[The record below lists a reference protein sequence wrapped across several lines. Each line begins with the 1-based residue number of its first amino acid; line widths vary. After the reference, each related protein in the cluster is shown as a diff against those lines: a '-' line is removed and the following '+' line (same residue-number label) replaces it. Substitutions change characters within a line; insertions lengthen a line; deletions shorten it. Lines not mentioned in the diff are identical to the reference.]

1 MPCGSRWAAL
11 WLLVFQVLFQI
22 DAVGPPHAHA
32 DTKVIPSV
40 TLSERYDSNVFFAP
54 PEFLPP
60 GQRRSDFVSTVAGG
74 LQVLHKSRSIEAS
87 LTGGADANAYAYNS
101 SLNYFSTTADAYAK
115 LDGLVGQFA
124 EGAHL
129 LISERFRYTPE
140 QPSFLTGAKGQA
152 IDDPFLRG
160 IQGFRANTFS
170 NTTAVNAE
178 YPVFRGLGVQGSYS
192 FSLYRVGSILV
203 LNTTGAT
210 FFDTNLHS
218 WSVGP
223 SYRISPVDHLSV
235 TYQQSLVTQT
245 VTDGSQ
251 NIEYNTQELWANYT
265 RIMPEW
271 TATVRGGVTLIEP
284 ASQAFPTAVLSITS
298 NPERSTSIRLDLSR
312 RAAPSFFIVGGATIS
327 NVGQVEV
334 TQRLSKRFSLR
345 GSFSYGYNEVV
356 PMKTVKFENLNAV
369 AGLNYSLSRTTSID
383 LFYSYNDFK
392 LTQPG
397 VPFDVVRDVVMLS
410 LTTQWK

>member
-1 MPCGSRWAAL
+1 
-11 WLLVFQVLFQI
+11 
-22 DAVGPPHAHA
+22 
-32 DTKVIPSV
+32 
-40 TLSERYDSNVFFAP
+40 
-54 PEFLPP
+54 
-60 GQRRSDFVSTVAGG
+60 
-74 LQVLHKSRSIEAS
+74 
-87 LTGGADANAYAYNS
+87 
-101 SLNYFSTTADAYAK
+101 
-115 LDGLVGQFA
+115 
-124 EGAHL
+124 
-129 LISERFRYTPE
+129 
-140 QPSFLTGAKGQA
+140 
-152 IDDPFLRG
+152 
-160 IQGFRANTFS
+160 
-170 NTTAVNAE
+170 
-178 YPVFRGLGVQGSYS
+178 
-192 FSLYRVGSILV
+192 
-203 LNTTGAT
+203 
-210 FFDTNLHS
+210 
-218 WSVGP
+218 
-223 SYRISPVDHLSV
+223 V

-284 ASQAFPTAVLSITS
+284 ASQAFPSAVLSITS

-327 NVGQVEV
+327 NVAQVEV

-369 AGLNYSLSRTTSID
+369 AGMNYRLSRNTSLD

-397 VPFDVVRDVVMLS
+397 VPFDVLRDVVMLS
-410 LTTQWK
+410 LTAQWK